1 MSKPNTPQASPP
13 RALRWAVAGSVV
25 VMIAAGGLFYYASKM
40 AAAKRQHNHDEVVV
54 NINAHSCDPNEL
66 TVPAGRAS
74 FRIVNRSERAVE
86 WEILDGVLVIE
97 ERENIAPGLSQVIN
111 ANLQPGDY
119 AITCGLLSNPRGV
132 LHVTPTAASDAAAK
146 AKPSM
151 VAFVGPLSEFRVYL
165 ATQGSALIKAVT
177 ALNQAIASGDLAQAQ
192 ALYLPA
198 RAAYQRLAPAAQRLA
213 ELDNSIN
220 ARADYFE
227 KREQDPAF
235 VGFHRVEYALFQ
247 QRQPRRLEPGRRAPA
262 GRRHPRSNSK
272 LLAQSLPPEQIGE
285 HRGAQPQHPWPTCAP
300 PAVKEER
307 YSHADLNGFA
317 SNLETAHKV
326 VELLRPMLSKS
337 APELL
342 PKIDAALSD
351 FDSVLNS
358 FKVRTATP
366 LTTRS
371 VAHNA
376 NRSPTRPRHS
386 PTLWMA
392 SIPPSASPACKQKT
406 NTDERIAKPRCA
418 TSPPADGHGCRRR
431 RPGRIGPELLGDGC
445 SPAQV
450 TEAPSSDKTED
461 RHDFHG
467 VHQTGIVTPRPA
479 SGMLVSF
486 DVLASDR
493 QDR

>member
-1 MSKPNTPQASPP
+1 
-13 RALRWAVAGSVV
+13 VAGSVV

-66 TVPAGRAS
+66 SVPAGHAS
-74 FRIVNRSERAVE
+74 FRIVNRSDRAVE

-165 ATQGSALIKAVT
+165 ASQGSALIKAVT
-177 ALNQAIASGDLAQAQ
+177 ALNQAIESADLSQAQ

-227 KREQDPAF
+227 RREQDPAF
-235 VGFHRVEYALFQ
+235 VGFHRIEYALFQ
-247 QRQPRRLEPGRRAPA
+247 QRSLDGLNPVAERLLADVTTL
-262 GRRHPRSNSK
+262 K
-272 LLAQSLPPEQIGE
+272 QQLLAQSLPPEQLVNIVVRNLNTLADVRAASGE
-285 HRGAQPQHPWPTCAP
+285 
-300 PAVKEER
+300 EER
-307 YSHADLNGFA
+307 YSHSDLNGFA
-317 SNLETAHKV
+317 GNLQTAHKV
-326 VELLRPMLSKS
+326 AELLRPMLTKS
-337 APELL
+337 APDLL

-351 FDSVLNS
+351 FDNVLNS
-358 FKVRTATP
+358 FKVKDGYATYDTVSGEQRKQIADKAKA
-366 LTTRS
+366 L
-371 VAHNA
+371 ADA
-376 NRSPTRPRHS
+376 
-386 PTLWMA
+386 LDG
-392 SIPPSASPACKQKT
+392 IDPA
-406 NTDERIAKPRCA
+406 
-418 TSPPADGHGCRRR
+418 
-431 RPGRIGPELLGDGC
+431 LGL
-445 SPAQV
+445 
-450 TEAPSSDKTED
+450 
-461 RHDFHG
+461 
-467 VHQTGIVTPRPA
+467 
-479 SGMLVSF
+479 SGL
-486 DVLASDR
+486 
-493 QDR
+493 

>member
-1 MSKPNTPQASPP
+1 
-13 RALRWAVAGSVV
+13 LRWAVAGAVV

-74 FRIVNRSERAVE
+74 FRIVNRSDRAVE

-177 ALNQAIASGDLAQAQ
+177 ALNQAIAGGDLAQAQ

-247 QRQPRRLEPGRRAPA
+247 QRSLDGLNPVAERLLADVTTL
-262 GRRHPRSNSK
+262 K
-272 LLAQSLPPEQIGE
+272 QQLLAQSLPPEQLVSIVVRNLNTLADVRAASGE
-285 HRGAQPQHPWPTCAP
+285 
-300 PAVKEER
+300 EER
-307 YSHADLNGFA
+307 YSHGDLNGFA

-326 VELLRPMLSKS
+326 VELLRPMLTRS
-337 APELL
+337 APDLL

-351 FDSVLNS
+351 FDSVLNN
-358 FKVRTATP
+358 FKVKDGYATYDTVSGEQRKQIADKAQA
-366 LTTRS
+366 L
-371 VAHNA
+371 ADA
-376 NRSPTRPRHS
+376 
-386 PTLWMA
+386 LDG
-392 SIPPSASPACKQKT
+392 IDPA
-406 NTDERIAKPRCA
+406 
-418 TSPPADGHGCRRR
+418 
-431 RPGRIGPELLGDGC
+431 LGL
-445 SPAQV
+445 
-450 TEAPSSDKTED
+450 
-461 RHDFHG
+461 
-467 VHQTGIVTPRPA
+467 
-479 SGMLVSF
+479 SGL
-486 DVLASDR
+486 
-493 QDR
+493 